1 MSKERARRR
10 AEERARKSAPRS
22 KATATHDSESTA
34 RQQSKPAKRR
44 SARAERQRR
53 RLATVVACWAL
64 ANITIWLVWSSWQ
77 AVWIGLTVT
86 TIAAPVIAWLLW
98 DPEGR
103 VDL

>member
-10 AEERARKSAPRS
+10 AEERARKNAPHT
-22 KATATHDSESTA
+22 KAATTEA
-34 RQQSKPAKRR
+34 VRQPKTEGKQVRRR

-53 RLATVVACWAL
+53 RLIAVVVCWAA
-64 ANITIWLVWSSWQ
+64 ANVLIWVVWQSWQ
-77 AVWIGLTVT
+77 AVWIGLTIT
-86 TIAAPVIAWLLW
+86 TVAAPVIAWLLW

>member
-10 AEERARKSAPRS
+10 AEERARKRAPHP
-22 KATATHDSESTA
+22 K
-34 RQQSKPAKRR
+34 KPAADAQSARTTTKKSPPKR

-53 RLATVVACWAL
+53 RLLAVFVVWAI
-64 ANITIWLVWSSWQ
+64 ANVAIWFIWRDWQ